1 MKEIFDYVSSNSF
14 LTTIIGVI
22 VGGLISSLTSIYI
35 SSKERKEHKKEEL
48 IKEERR
54 KFENKA
60 ELKIEKVLSKSN
72 NKADIE
78 VFIAPFKIDYKDDF
92 KNYELS
98 YPKEIKNKKM
108 YKYKEFHIRNI
119 GNADI
124 NELDICAIFKNHNI
138 LVDYNS
144 IDTIVDNKSVN
155 YNFCYDKKVLK
166 NNNIIL
172 RVYYLDG
179 YQVYHPISCTLAILY
194 IDSFNNLYE
203 QAFWY
208 EKDNLYEPRKIDYKE
223 YHSCIST
230 DDAYDCFEKPWL
242 W

>member
-1 MKEIFDYVSSNSF
+1 MKEIFSYINSNSF

-22 VGGLISSLTSIYI
+22 VGSLISSLTSIYI
-35 SSKERKEHKKEEL
+35 TSKECKEHKKEEL
-48 IKEERR
+48 IKEKRR
-54 KFENKA
+54 QFENKA
-60 ELKIEKVLSKSN
+60 ELKIEKVLNKSD

-78 VFIAPFKIDYKDDF
+78 VFVAPFKVEYTDNF
-92 KNYELS
+92 KNYQFS

-108 YKYKEFHIRNI
+108 YKYKEFFIRNI

-144 IDTIVDNKSVN
+144 IETIVDNQNIN
-155 YNFCYDKKVLK
+155 YNFCYDRKVLK
-166 NNNIIL
+166 NDNIIL
-172 RVYYLDG
+172 RVYYIDG
-179 YQVYHPISCTLAILY
+179 YQVSHPFSCTLAILY
-194 IDSFNNLYE
+194 KDSFGNCYE

-208 EKDNLYEPRKIDYKE
+208 EKDNLYEPIKIDYKE
-223 YHSCIST
+223 YRSSIST
-230 DDAYDCFEKPWL
+230 DDTYDFFEKPWL